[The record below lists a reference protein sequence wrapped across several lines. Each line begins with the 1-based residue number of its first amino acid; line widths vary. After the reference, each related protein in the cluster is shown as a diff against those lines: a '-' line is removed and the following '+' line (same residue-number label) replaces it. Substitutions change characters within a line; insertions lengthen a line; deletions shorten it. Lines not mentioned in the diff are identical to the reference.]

1 MIRIIRSFA
10 AIFIW
15 AFALTVNAQ
24 NPNNEQI
31 SPTVNILLDGST
43 VNSHG
48 TLAYFSY
55 GNGNCSGYH
64 RIYAVSGGAT
74 LAEYT
79 LSQVTSYTGD
89 ISGTGAASTCYRAT
103 VYAVGV
109 FGTSQQITSGQ
120 ACVPAPAPPPCT
132 SCACN
137 TSFCNQSES
146 CPLILDLNG
155 DGILTTSLD
164 DPVQFW
170 IDLNGLSEATAW
182 TNPATEEAFLWMDLN
197 DDHAAQV
204 TELFGS
210 RMIAPNGKY
219 HAHGFEA
226 LEKYD
231 RPELGGD
238 GDGQITHKDW
248 LWARLKLWVDRNHD
262 GVSQPTEISV
272 PSSHRIVALNLV
284 RTDGDSYDESGNELY
299 LVGSYLMRTHG
310 NDTESR
316 LMADVEF
323 KYRPN

>member
-1 MIRIIRSFA
+1 MRRTLSCA
-10 AIFIW
+10 VVLMC
-15 AFALTVNAQ
+15 ALAVNAQ

-31 SPTVNILLDGST
+31 SPTVDIRVTDASVISPGT
-43 VNSHG
+43 VQ
-48 TLAYFSY
+48 YFSN
-55 GNGNCSGYH
+55 GNGYCSGYH
-64 RIYAVSGGAT
+64 RIYATVGGAT
-74 LAEYT
+74 LTEHT
-79 LSQVTSYTGD
+79 LTQITSYTGT
-89 ISGTGAASTCYRAT
+89 ISGDGAASTCYRAT

-132 SCACN
+132 SCACS
-137 TSFCNQSES
+137 TSFCEQSES

-170 IDLNGLSEATAW
+170 IDLNGLREATAW
-182 TNPATEEAFLWMDLN
+182 TNPATEETFLWMDLN

-248 LWARLKLWVDRNHD
+248 LWSRLKLWVDRNHD

-272 PSSHRIVALNLV
+272 PSSHRIVALNLL
-284 RTDGDSYDESGNELY
+284 RTDGDTYDENGNELY
-299 LVGSYLMRTHG
+299 LVGSYVIRTHG
-310 NDTESR
+310 NDTEPR